1 MTRLETPE
9 MKDKFFAVIDTNV
22 IVSALISKNIDSN
35 PGKVFR
41 AIVQERIVPLYNDE
55 ILAEYRCVLSRP
67 KFHLAP
73 ALIETVLKAIIVDGL
88 NLDRVPAT
96 GIDFPDPKD
105 IVFYEIAISKENANL
120 VTGNIKHF
128 PVRSFIVSPA
138 EMVELLGDD

>member
-1 MTRLETPE
+1 
-9 MKDKFFAVIDTNV
+9 MKDEFFAVIDTNV

-73 ALIETVLKAIIVDGL
+73 ALIETALKAIIVDGL

-105 IVFYEIAISKENANL
+105 IVFYEIAISKENAYL
-120 VTGNIKHF
+120 VTDNIKHF
-128 PVRSFIVSPA
+128 PVRSFIVTPA
-138 EMVELLGDD
+138 EMVEMLGDD

>member
-1 MTRLETPE
+1 MPE

-22 IVSALISKNIDSN
+22 IVSALISKNLDSN

-41 AIVQERIVPLYNDE
+41 AIVQERIIPLFNDE
-55 ILAEYRCVLSRP
+55 ILAEYRCVLPRP

-88 NLDRVPAT
+88 NLDGVPAI
-96 GIDFPDPKD
+96 GIDFPDQKD
-105 IVFYEIAISKENANL
+105 IVFYEIAISKENAYL

-128 PVRSFIVSPA
+128 PVRSFIVTPA
-138 EMVELLGDD
+138 EMVEMLGDD

>member
-1 MTRLETPE
+1 

-67 KFHLAP
+67 KFHLSP
-73 ALIETVLKAIIVDGL
+73 DLIETVLKAIIV
-88 NLDRVPAT
+88 
-96 GIDFPDPKD
+96 DFPDPKD
-105 IVFYEIAISKENANL
+105 IVFYEIAISKENAYL

-138 EMVELLGDD
+138 EMVEILGED